1 MKGCRYEPA
10 KLDYRKEAAGP
21 GGRTDMSSCASS
33 PEQGSEASLYLLL
46 GGGPEP
52 LKLAST
58 AV

>member
-1 MKGCRYEPA
+1 
-10 KLDYRKEAAGP
+10 
-21 GGRTDMSSCASS
+21 MSSCASS